1 MAIWALKALPEWM
14 SSRAL
19 FKDLKYH
26 KEYLAFA
33 VPIWNL
39 NGLSALKRCVE
50 HNQCMDFLQNW
61 LYLSSVFLSFHK
73 SVQRGTS
80 YLQIISPDL
89 SVTVFVTSHL
99 QRRWA
104 TGRGWARHMQR
115 HAWAGAAGVSVTHT
129 YSLNHS
135 FSRILCLCVCFTYSS
150 MTVFNPRLPFSRCG
164 VSLDSPRNR
173 WGLALIVHKWL
184 LQLLAAVI
192 AQLGI
197 AVTVGCCVPRPWH
210 LVSLDTSL
218 TPSLL

>member
-1 MAIWALKALPEWM
+1 
-14 SSRAL
+14 
-19 FKDLKYH
+19 
-26 KEYLAFA
+26 
-33 VPIWNL
+33 
-39 NGLSALKRCVE
+39 
-50 HNQCMDFLQNW
+50 MDFLQNW

-150 MTVFNPRLPFSRCG
+150 MTVFNPRPRSCIEHTRVASAAPCSNYCTVWHCYHHRQMRPPCLASD
-164 VSLDSPRNR
+164 VSWHIIHYLTLLS
-173 WGLALIVHKWL
+173 GLTLV
-184 LQLLAAVI
+184 
-192 AQLGI
+192 
-197 AVTVGCCVPRPWH
+197 CV
-210 LVSLDTSL
+210 L
-218 TPSLL
+218 TF